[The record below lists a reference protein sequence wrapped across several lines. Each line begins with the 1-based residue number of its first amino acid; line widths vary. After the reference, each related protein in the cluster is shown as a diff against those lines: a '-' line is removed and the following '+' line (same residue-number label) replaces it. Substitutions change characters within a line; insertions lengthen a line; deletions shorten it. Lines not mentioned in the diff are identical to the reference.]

1 MSYNHNQTRVQLFM
15 ERIPSQVN
23 MPTKPTIPSL
33 EVRILRARLMLEEC
47 LETIENGLGLSIWVD
62 EDFII
67 SMKDLTFHERITGA
81 QIREPN
87 LVEIADGLADQEVV
101 NLGTAIACGLNMQPF
116 FDEVMNNNF
125 LKLERGTIDKYG
137 KLIKSGDHPK
147 PNIERILKEQLK

>member
-101 NLGTAIACGLNMQPF
+101 NLGTAIACVLNMQPF

>member
-125 LKLERGTIDKYG
+125 LKLERGTIDEYG
-137 KLIKSGDHPK
+137 KLIKPEDHPK
-147 PNIERILKEQLK
+147 PDIEKILKEQMK